1 MSALGKVLYEIPN
14 RGRWEILR
22 SYIPDMIPSETMVYE
37 GVFLATDVGFEVII
51 AIAYLP
57 FAWDGYFPTNPFRF
71 CPVSFWSC
79 FLRLYYIPLC
89 VRYPRSIARS
99 HEWG

>member
-1 MSALGKVLYEIPN
+1 MCALGKVLYEIPN

-57 FAWDGYFPTNPFRF
+57 FAWDGYFPTNHLGSALFRF
-71 CPVSFWSC
+71 GHAFCAFIIY
-79 FLRLYYIPLC
+79 LYAYDIQDL
-89 VRYPRSIARS
+89 
-99 HEWG
+99 